1 MLKIEFALIKQYLE
15 TVILLFEGILHIVVI
30 TSLEMSKDSKKI
42 ILFYVKDL
50 NLIIELVQ
58 KTILYVNGYQF

>member
-1 MLKIEFALIKQYLE
+1 VLKIEFALIKQYLE